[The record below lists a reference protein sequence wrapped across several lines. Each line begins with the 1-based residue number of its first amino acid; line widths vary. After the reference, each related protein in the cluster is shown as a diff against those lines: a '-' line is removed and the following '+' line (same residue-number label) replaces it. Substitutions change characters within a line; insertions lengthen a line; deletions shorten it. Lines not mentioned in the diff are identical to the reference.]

1 MMFPC
6 WLQRFS
12 HGTRTA
18 TRIRAG
24 LHGRSERSFGAATDV
39 AERHGAGVPFR
50 ETPGELGFDHPLFLR
65 DPRYPIRNLVD
76 YPIVPI
82 GKTMN
87 Q

>member
-1 MMFPC
+1 
-6 WLQRFS
+6 
-12 HGTRTA
+12 
-18 TRIRAG
+18 
-24 LHGRSERSFGAATDV
+24 
-39 AERHGAGVPFR
+39 
-50 ETPGELGFDHPLFLR
+50 LFLR